1 MRIKTVT
8 AFLLSA
14 GLLFGCNSQD
24 TGQPLNTTFLH
35 VNDTQ
40 SNLAPQRIDLSI
52 QGINMRAQIGGAPRA
67 IHALKQLHGDRTN
80 VIRLHAGNSITG
92 NAFFT
97 LFEGEADADFMKLAC
112 FDAIGLGSHDFNA
125 GEVALKSVLDYIA
138 QGSCVTEY
146 LSSNIEFKVGDS
158 PLARIKKDDLVKAV
172 TIKYIDNEPV
182 GIISVI
188 PARKTS
194 QSSSPNPSTKFLKE
208 QKTAQKL
215 IKRLQKSGVNKIVML
230 SQLGLEADIELASK
244 LKGIDVI
251 IGSGSH
257 TLMGEFDN
265 IGLKATTNYPLRHID
280 ADDNLVCIAHAWHH
294 YAGVGELH
302 VSWNAAGEVSSCE
315 GQAHLLIDTPHS
327 VKNTEGKYVPISPSQ
342 KRIALNA
349 LTALSPLIPAQA
361 DSKAESVL
369 GQFESRIERTQSNV
383 IAKVK
388 QNLCLERIPGQGYS
402 KLCDVTET
410 NTQGSHITS
419 IVAKAFL
426 QATRTSDISIQNAG
440 GVRSD
445 IKRGDLTLGDAHN
458 LLPFGNVLVELS
470 MTGDEIKQ
478 VLEDAVTYSVSEG
491 GTTGGFPYAAGL
503 RWNLDMTKA
512 ANKRISK
519 VEINPRLE
527 SEWQAIKPSQTYQ
540 VVTNNYIAQGRDGYK
555 TFGAIIKDGR
565 YRDTY
570 IYYTQAFVDYARKVK
585 NLDRPPAAEM
595 SIQKLVLK

>member
-125 GEVALKSVLDYIA
+125 GEVALKSVLDDIA

-215 IKRLQKSGVNKIVML
+215 IKQLQKSGVNKIVML

-265 IGLKATTNYPLRHID
+265 IGLKATTNYPLRHTD